1 MYKRRTPPLETGELP
16 PDTHL
21 STGAMAMPN
30 PDYSPLV
37 AGQREYFLSDCTR
50 PAFRRRQQL
59 EAVKALFT

>member
-1 MYKRRTPPLETGELP
+1 
-16 PDTHL
+16 
-21 STGAMAMPN
+21 MAMPN

-59 EAVKALFT
+59 DAVKALFT